1 MTRDI
6 ILFDLDGT
14 LTDPKEGI
22 TGCVRYALERFGIA
36 VDDREILTPFIGPPL
51 LDSFER
57 FCGMNRLHAEQAVER
72 YRERFSTVGLY
83 ENRVIPGIPGM
94 LAALENRGFV
104 LAVASSKPEVFVE
117 KVLDHFLL
125 TRFFSVVTGS
135 LLDGRRTDKAEVIVE
150 CVSRLAMQ
158 LGISAGEV
166 RRRAV
171 MVGDRSHDISGA
183 KRAGVPSVGVRFGYV
198 VSGELESAG
207 ADAVVE
213 DPAGLERLLLTADWP
228 AAEKESA
235 AQNS

>member
-1 MTRDI
+1 M
-6 ILFDLDGT
+6 
-14 LTDPKEGI
+14 
-22 TGCVRYALERFGIA
+22 
-36 VDDREILTPFIGPPL
+36 
-51 LDSFER
+51 
-57 FCGMNRLHAEQAVER
+57 
-72 YRERFSTVGLY
+72 
-83 ENRVIPGIPGM
+83 IPGIPEM

-117 KVLDHFLL
+117 KVLDHFSLS
-125 TRFFSVVTGS
+125 RFFRVVTGS

-183 KRAGVPSVGVRFGYV
+183 KRAGVPSVGVRFGYA

-213 DPAGLERLLLTADWP
+213 DPAGLECLLLTADWP